1 MVDDDGDLFVVA
13 VAVAVDE
20 DDDVNVAP
28 EAPSSSSHIHSP
40 PRWTQPPKTNREGA
54 RLQDDGVVGMIAFF
68 GNVAI
73 RLGRNCGLRLSVVTP
88 ISIGANG
95 IVNAPC
101 RCGERRPCR

>member
-40 PRWTQPPKTNREGA
+40 PRWTQPPKTIREGA
-54 RLQDDGVVGMIAFF
+54 CLQDDGVVGMIAFF
-68 GNVAI
+68 GNVAT

-95 IVNAPC
+95 IINAPC
-101 RCGERRPCR
+101 RCGERRLCR